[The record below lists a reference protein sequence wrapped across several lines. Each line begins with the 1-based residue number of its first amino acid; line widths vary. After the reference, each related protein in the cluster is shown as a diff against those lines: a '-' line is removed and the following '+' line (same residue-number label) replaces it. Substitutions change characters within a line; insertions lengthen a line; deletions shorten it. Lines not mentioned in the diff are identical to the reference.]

1 MKIEKGEE
9 SAFISEAADL
19 LTPFGGPVKFKKFDE
34 SPALLA
40 RNATSVSSAS
50 SSPSE
55 DEEDC
60 TRGSTTSSL
69 SSDSSSYSSSS
80 STSSVSSGLSDFEYL
95 ALCEV
100 PF

>member
-1 MKIEKGEE
+1 MKIEKGED

-34 SPALLA
+34 SPALVA
-40 RNATSVSSAS
+40 QNATLVSWAS

-55 DEEDC
+55 DEDC

-69 SSDSSSYSSSS
+69 SSNSSSDSSPI
-80 STSSVSSGLSDFEYL
+80 STSSISSGSCDFEYL
-95 ALCEV
+95 ARL
-100 PF
+100 

>member
-1 MKIEKGEE
+1 MKIEKGED
-9 SAFISEAADL
+9 SAFISGAADG

-34 SPALLA
+34 SPALVA

-50 SSPSE
+50 SSSSQ

-69 SSDSSSYSSSS
+69 SSNFSSDSSSI
-80 STSSVSSGLSDFEYL
+80 STSSISSGSSDFEYL
-95 ALCEV
+95 ARL
-100 PF
+100 